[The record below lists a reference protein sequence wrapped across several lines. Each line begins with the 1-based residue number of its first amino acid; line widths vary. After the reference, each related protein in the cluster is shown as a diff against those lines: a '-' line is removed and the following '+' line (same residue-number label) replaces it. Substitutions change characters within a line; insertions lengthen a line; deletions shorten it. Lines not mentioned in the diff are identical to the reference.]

1 MGYQSENIILSPQG
15 AGNETLVRL
24 WRIKY
29 SGEKVMKLSEILDED
44 NIIPDLKARDKKK
57 VLEELAEALIVGKPS
72 LDKNSLVK
80 VLLERERLGST
91 GIGDGVAIPHGKF
104 RGVNEPAISFGRS
117 LKGLDFESMDGQPAY
132 LFFLLVAPENS
143 ASIHLK
149 ALARIAK
156 ILKNDSFRKVLMEA
170 STREE
175 LYKTIIQNDEE
186 F

>member
-1 MGYQSENIILSPQG
+1 
-15 AGNETLVRL
+15 
-24 WRIKY
+24 
-29 SGEKVMKLSEILDED
+29 MKLSDLIHEE
-44 NIIPDLKARDKKK
+44 NVIPDLKAKDKKG
-57 VLEELAEALIVGKPS
+57 VLEELVDTLVEREPS
-72 LDKNSLVK
+72 VDKSALVK

-104 RGVNEPAISFGRS
+104 AGITQPSISFGRS
-117 LKGLDFESMDGQPAY
+117 RKGLDFDSMDGEPTH

-156 ILKNDSFRKVLMEA
+156 ILKNSAFRKELMEV
-170 STREE
+170 SGRPE
-175 LYKTIIQNDEE
+175 LYGKIIQNDED